1 MLGCTCFLIG
11 DLSPTNVDKAR
22 QLPCRRVCSG
32 RVGVWANLLVTELD
46 NSVPAHHTITRRQFP
61 GLAA

>member
-1 MLGCTCFLIG
+1 MLGFTCYRIG
-11 DLSPTNVDKAR
+11 DPFPKNVEKAS
-22 QLPCRRVCSG
+22 QLPCKRACSG

-46 NSVPAHHTITRRQFP
+46 NSVPTHHTITRRQFP